1 MLWWW
6 FGAQN
11 EAIFPEDGLW
21 YDCARVSNF
30 MLKALQIYADFKIWS
45 SCARWSQN
53 RPRRVTRALAD
64 TAQKCSKRISGISA
78 LMAVSPKD
86 HLHWLRQ
93 QGRSEVR
100 SDPITEYWKGWTAE
114 AHHQGGRVMWQGHMF
129 LWWKIHLL
137 LHARV
142 ASLLQVTTPA
152 GYKIPES
159 MQIQCL
165 AGASCKSCCAFL
177 WIQEHV
183 WFCW

>member
-1 MLWWW
+1 MRPSFRKMVCGMIAPESQTSCWRHCRFTRIWR
-6 FGAQN
+6 FGRPALGDHRTDR
-11 EAIFPEDGLW
+11 EGLQEPW
-21 YDCARVSNF
+21 
-30 MLKALQIYADFKIWS
+30 QIPHCMPA
-45 SCARWSQN
+45 
-53 RPRRVTRALAD
+53 
-64 TAQKCSKRISGISA
+64 CSKRISGISA